1 MTMKDE
7 DYVELRDIGI
17 GSSFVCSL
25 IYHILQGKLF
35 VIKKPNGDTSEHKKL
50 IKRERDNYQ
59 KFIHPFLPT
68 FYGTIEDKNCI
79 VIEFIK
85 GQALNHINQ
94 IELTADDAFNII
106 FDIFIV
112 IQYFHNNGFIYRDLK
127 VNNIIID
134 ESKRAVLIDLDRL
147 IEYDPNIEQT
157 SDLSLSITGDG
168 KHSFDTDIYH
178 VGETIKYILDET
190 KQIFYTTK
198 ESDIIDKYLK
208 INKMIELCYKKN
220 QSISDIIDKFI
231 SLFKSEIGN
240 DPTSSKS
247 QFILGIF
254 YYNRNFSI
262 SDRKKGIMYIIL
274 ASRSGNRQANFAHG
288 YLLHEG
294 KNVKRNIN
302 EAIHYY
308 KEASSFNN
316 EFAKNNLGI
325 LYKHGNEE
333 EIPQRIGLL
342 IEYFEEAIRQKNDY
356 LSMYNLSLI
365 YFYDQTIKQDI
376 NKIIDLLIKSSKQFS
391 ESIILLC
398 LILIQGYGTNL
409 KRIKN
414 EIKKRA
420 NVSNDLLFQIDIIIQ
435 IFNLFNKTSY
445 DIIYEKYRE
454 RDYLYNVIGKPV
466 LTSSLFQND
475 KEEYRLKYPNMKELS
490 PEFYEGFGHDLL

>member
-1 MTMKDE
+1 MQLRNHAANEVIQDYNFFLISEQVRIEQKEEEIKIYQNINKSKVVIIDPCTKLNQQTSQKYYLVGFEKTIILLNENSLPFLQILLSSNPKISNCFLTDKDEYEYEGISRKIQNQNQNPEIKIDENFKEEITNLKQAFTLQEGTSLIKRIWPFITPCSSSYLIKKSYFQLNKERIQNYIQNIEKPPEKMTMKDE

-17 GSSFVCSL
+17 GSSL

-94 IELTADDAFNII
+94 IELTADDVFNII

-112 IQYFHNNGFIYRDLK
+112 IQYFHDNGFIYRDLK

-157 SDLSLSITGDG
+157 SDLSLSITEDG

-208 INKMIELCYKKN
+208 INKMIELCYKKKN

-240 DPTSSKS
+240 DPTSSKC
-247 QFILGIF
+247 QNYFI
-254 YYNRNFSI
+254 NF
-262 SDRKKGIMYIIL
+262 KM
-274 ASRSGNRQANFAHG
+274 
-288 YLLHEG
+288 
-294 KNVKRNIN
+294 
-302 EAIHYY
+302 
-308 KEASSFNN
+308 
-316 EFAKNNLGI
+316 
-325 LYKHGNEE
+325 
-333 EIPQRIGLL
+333 
-342 IEYFEEAIRQKNDY
+342 
-356 LSMYNLSLI
+356 
-365 YFYDQTIKQDI
+365 
-376 NKIIDLLIKSSKQFS
+376 IIDLYINYQKNQNDPDAQFKHR
-391 ESIILLC
+391 
-398 LILIQGYGTNL
+398 N
-409 KRIKN
+409 
-414 EIKKRA
+414 
-420 NVSNDLLFQIDIIIQ
+420 
-435 IFNLFNKTSY
+435 
-445 DIIYEKYRE
+445 
-454 RDYLYNVIGKPV
+454 
-466 LTSSLFQND
+466 SLF
-475 KEEYRLKYPNMKELS
+475 YRQTYS
-490 PEFYEGFGHDLL
+490 Y